1 VSLGTQ
7 AIAHKAPTER
17 GDIALRQYL
26 TFLLDGRVYGV
37 PLDEVAEITP
47 NLPLNR
53 IPHLPKGVE
62 GVLDLR
68 GSLLPV
74 LNLRSRLG
82 LPLKGAPEPANIL
95 ILGLDGNRI
104 GIQVDRVQSVH
115 SARLEDHTPASP
127 LLEGTD
133 GAWAKAFLLVGT
145 EIITLLD
152 SRLVVA
158 IGTVRTTQGTIT
170 THSADK
176 ALDESL
182 VELIELAPTK
192 TQTEATR
199 IIPQME
205 AAIAH
210 GEEEMGKVMERVES
224 ILVHADQAFQGL
236 TRLKQE
242 SKLGRLPG
250 QDAVIAEVEKISQE
264 IQDRVFELIQMI
276 QYQDIARQKLERVLS
291 HLRGLQVLVGNKF
304 RDIGKHTL

>member
-1 VSLGTQ
+1 MTLGTH
-7 AIAHKAPTER
+7 AIAHAAPGEQGEST
-17 GDIALRQYL
+17 LRQYL

-37 PLDEVAEITP
+37 PLEEVAEITP

-68 GSLLPV
+68 GALLPV
-74 LNLRSRLG
+74 LNLRTRLG
-82 LPLKGAPEPANIL
+82 LPTEGAPEPTNIL
-95 ILGLDGNRI
+95 IVGQDGNRI
-104 GIQVDRVQSVH
+104 GLLVDSVQSVH

-133 GAWAKAFLLVGT
+133 GAWAKAFLLVGR

-152 SRLVVA
+152 VRLVVA
-158 IGTVRTTQGTIT
+158 IGTVRTSHGVIVTGSSEKT
-170 THSADK
+170 
-176 ALDESL
+176 LDEGL
-182 VELIELAPTK
+182 AELIELAPTK
-192 TQTEATR
+192 AASESTR

-210 GEEEMGKVMERVES
+210 TEKEMGRVLDQVES
-224 ILVHADQAFQGL
+224 ILVNADQAFQGL

-242 SKLGRLPG
+242 AKLGRLSG
-250 QDAVIAEVEKISQE
+250 QEATIAEVERISQE
-264 IQDRVFELIQMI
+264 IQDRVFDIIQMI

-291 HLRGLQVLVGNKF
+291 HLRGLQMIVGTKF
-304 RDIGKHTL
+304 RDTGKHLL